1 MSPEMILFAKRYIR
15 LLRVFSLWVYFAP
28 LRWRPAFIFRLGRW
42 LSPFEFQGK
51 MMRRAICLVT
61 PESEVGQTWCKWL
74 DSHLQFVLDFLT
86 YDALNADWLKTAVFV
101 TNPALTDE
109 LRRSGGLLLTY
120 HTHHQNTLCCALGL
134 EGIKISAIAALP
146 EDSPLFPHIGRW
158 AKRVNSD
165 SAKHFGG
172 GGYIFT
178 DNLRLLLR
186 TTRQRLSDHETV
198 VCLCD
203 FHQPKA
209 GNTVGARLFDRLIS
223 PPTGAIEIAL
233 KHGAPIFAAMFAP
246 KNGKL
251 TLELIRLDESG
262 GVDSILA
269 GYFSFLETGIR
280 SNPACWQGWEWFE
293 DLPIAEQ
300 AKL

>member
-1 MSPEMILFAKRYIR
+1 MPPEMILFAKRYIR
-15 LLRVFSLWVYFAP
+15 LLRVFSLLVFFTP
-28 LRWRPAFIFRLGRW
+28 LRWRPAFIFWLGRR
-42 LSPFEFQGK
+42 LSPFERQGEK
-51 MMRRAICLVT
+51 MRRAICLAL
-61 PESEVGQTWCKWL
+61 PESEINQNWRNWL

-86 YDALNADWLKTAVFV
+86 YDSFNTDWLATSVFV
-101 TNPALTDE
+101 TNPAIIDE
-109 LRRSGGLLLTY
+109 LRSSGGLLLTY

-146 EDSPLFPHIGRW
+146 EDSPLFPFIGNW

-165 SAKHFGG
+165 SAKHFRG

-186 TTRQRLSDHETV
+186 TTRQLLSNREAV

-209 GNTVGARLFDRLIS
+209 GVNAQARFFDRSIS
-223 PPTGAIEIAL
+223 PPTGAIEIAI
-233 KHGAPIFAAMFAP
+233 KQGAPVFAAMFAP
-246 KNGKL
+246 QNGKL
-251 TLELIRLDESG
+251 TLELKKLDESG
-262 GVDSILA
+262 GVDAILA
-269 GYFSFLETGIR
+269 GYFSFLETNIR